1 MSASHLPLSTRSP
14 PARDPPYR
22 FVALQLFLFG
32 VQEPPHAHSSP
43 SETSWMITNLCRF
56 AFKGFE
62 GTLDASSPVYEDGD
76 TMHRHQFC
84 LPESRYE

>member
-1 MSASHLPLSTRSP
+1 
-14 PARDPPYR
+14 
-22 FVALQLFLFG
+22 
-32 VQEPPHAHSSP
+32 
-43 SETSWMITNLCRF
+43 MITNLCRF

-62 GTLDASSPVYEDGD
+62 GMLDASSPVYEDGD